1 MFEKLI
7 DLIVAM
13 WSRLCPA
20 EIVRVYESAAVL
32 RFGKYHRTLE
42 PGLHWK
48 WPVIEEVIV
57 VETCLTTLR
66 LPPQT
71 LTTKNDVSVVV
82 SAIIKYQIVN
92 VENYVTKIWD
102 QHDVLADVTMGA
114 ILTAVNE
121 VDYTDLVTTP
131 PERRVLETVRAEVN
145 QYGFK
150 IYKITFT
157 DLGRIRSLRLIQ
169 RTPSKINN

>member
-1 MFEKLI
+1 MLEKLI
-7 DLIVAM
+7 DVIVAM
-13 WSRLCPA
+13 WSRLSPA

-32 RFGKYHRTLE
+32 RFGRYHRTLG

-48 WPVIEEVIV
+48 IPVAEEVIT

-92 VENYVTKIWD
+92 VEQYVTKIWD
-102 QHDVLADVTMGA
+102 QHDVLADVSMGA
-114 ILTAVNE
+114 ILAAVNAL
-121 VDYTDLVTTP
+121 DYDELIKQP
-131 PERRVLETVRAEVN
+131 PERDVLAAARSEVN

-150 IYKITFT
+150 LHRITFT
-157 DLGRIRSLRLIQ
+157 DLGRIRSMRLIQ